1 MDCKLP
7 EHREKA
13 GKTGEVGLPA
23 PSRLA
28 HSPAAQRGYSLPG
41 RTRSSTLE
49 LWFFSVRENAR
60 WPRSFRMRKL
70 SMWVF
75 CTFGQL
81 DKGTLA

>member
-1 MDCKLP
+1 MDCKRP
-7 EHREKA
+7 EHGENA

-28 HSPAAQRGYSLPG
+28 HSPRLKGVICSPG

-49 LWFFSVRENAR
+49 LWFFRVRENAR

-70 SMWVF
+70 SMWAF